1 VGKVVTSMFGKTYD
15 KADWAVGLLLLVAI
29 VAAVLA

>member
-1 VGKVVTSMFGKTYD
+1 MFGKTYD
-15 KADWAVGLLLLVAI
+15 KADWAVGLLLLIAI